1 MQSTKIL
8 KRIYL
13 YYLRIFGHSCH
24 SSNRNIEYFLIFYNF
39 IIILNEIY
47 FTFKYCVYF
56 KENVETL
63 NLLQNLTNLIES
75 FLIIAYKIARILTC
89 LRVIFGRKYEGYI
102 VKLIKEI
109 EDDFQLKLFHKYE
122 MSKFYE
128 SFWFRYFW
136 ILDLLTC
143 SVLVI
148 YESSVNGVI
157 EILTFLLFFSTIQAI
172 RAIYLQFV
180 LFIIKIDETLENLEK
195 CLKFNLHKQLQQQQ
209 TVGHP
214 AEMEIFN
221 KQCSFATATAAA
233 ATPFNVGNW
242 SCLHVR
248 QYLLH
253 RIWTM
258 KCIYG
263 KISQISL
270 ACSSLFG
277 LSVLLTNFLSICEL
291 TQIMYVAVSSLA
303 HETFPLVSVMYGLCT
318 VLPTVMIMMAMCWV
332 SDNCSKRVSNII
344 KF

>member
-1 MQSTKIL
+1 
-8 KRIYL
+8 
-13 YYLRIFGHSCH
+13 
-24 SSNRNIEYFLIFYNF
+24 
-39 IIILNEIY
+39 
-47 FTFKYCVYF
+47 
-56 KENVETL
+56 
-63 NLLQNLTNLIES
+63 
-75 FLIIAYKIARILTC
+75 
-89 LRVIFGRKYEGYI
+89 
-102 VKLIKEI
+102 
-109 EDDFQLKLFHKYE
+109 